1 MRGQYADQVRDYVRR
16 EYVEPARRRG
26 DSTVQIVAGKVL
38 EGLHSKGFG
47 TDRAPLVCSALKTRK
62 FLEENKLVLEE
73 AKGPAKMQSTTVT
86 YTYRLTV
93 GDESPAASSFL
104 QLRGAGKNVFAK
116 LGGGEAFLRK
126 ERAQF
131 YGPGPKE

>member
-26 DSTVQIVAGKVL
+26 DSTVQIVAGKIL
-38 EGLHSKGFG
+38 KGLRFNTG
-47 TDRAPLVCSALKTRK
+47 RAPLVCSALKTRK
-62 FLEENKLVLEE
+62 FLAENKLVLERAE
-73 AKGPAKMQSTTVT
+73 GPRKMQATTVT
-86 YTYRLTV
+86 YTYRLTD
-93 GDESPAASSFL
+93 GGQSSSASPFL
-104 QLRGAGKNVFAK
+104 QLRGAAKHVFGK